1 MGSIKFSKLRTLS
14 AAGAASEVS
23 PGSGM
28 SSTDFGEEFDVL
40 RILGLAIIDIE
51 ESDECG
57 SVSAAEGSEMADVV
71 WASDKNEEL
80 KRLQGRVSVAEGE
93 VTGRG
98 EWKGDVDARSLSP
111 LPSTALSSI
120 DISS

>member
-1 MGSIKFSKLRTLS
+1 MGSTKFSKLRTLS
-14 AAGAASEVS
+14 PAGAASEVS

-51 ESDECG
+51 ESEVECG
-57 SVSAAEGSEMADVV
+57 MADVV
-71 WASDKNEEL
+71 WASDTNEEL

-98 EWKGDVDARSLSP
+98 EWKGDVDARLLILSP
-111 LPSTALSSI
+111 LSSTSLSSVE
-120 DISS
+120 ISS

>member
-1 MGSIKFSKLRTLS
+1 MGSTKFSKLRTLS

-51 ESDECG
+51 ESEVESG
-57 SVSAAEGSEMADVV
+57 MADVV
-71 WASDKNEEL
+71 WASDTNEEL

-111 LPSTALSSI
+111 LPSTALSSNSI